1 MGTIRIAIVGI
12 GNCASSLV
20 QGLDYYGEG
29 SNDHVGLMH
38 YEVGGYRPGDIKV
51 VAAWDVDARKVG
63 RDVAEAAIR
72 ISRTGRVPV
81 SLCDYTGAA
90 IQSQAV
96 IAALTTMMQNPV
108 VRSRRVAM
116 YTGGVMA
123 KMQAVR
129 ATRDRSEFR
138 FFTDKDEARAW
149 LFAAEDAAAAA

>member
-1 MGTIRIAIVGI
+1 MFNVTVDLERGCFETEIFGFWT
-12 GNCASSLV
+12 
-20 QGLDYYGEG
+20 LDT
-29 SNDHVGLMH
+29 
-38 YEVGGYRPGDIKV
+38 
-51 VAAWDVDARKVG
+51 VADFG
-63 RDVAEAAIR
+63 REVAEAAIR

-96 IAALTTMMQNPV
+96 IAALTTMIQNPV